1 LEINKRGM
9 FMRKILDKIKRIF
22 IMIGAFCI
30 SICSKVFAVQMT
42 QDDIR
47 VLYGVP
53 TLPILEKNQ
62 VVITKI
68 WNIMHSFVIPL
79 ILLIGAIIYLRKSPK
94 SLKRKIIKIAIIVI
108 LTILI
113 CIAIDFFISVY
124 LFD

>member
-1 LEINKRGM
+1 MK
-9 FMRKILDKIKRIF
+9 KILGKIKKIF
-22 IMIGAFCI
+22 IMIEAFFL

-53 TLPILEKNQ
+53 TPEIPTQKYQ

-68 WNIMHSFVIPL
+68 WDIMHSFVIPL
-79 ILLIGAIIYLRKSPK
+79 VLLIGAIIYLRKSPK

-113 CIAIDFFISVY
+113 CIAIDFFISVF
-124 LFD
+124 LFI

>member
-1 LEINKRGM
+1 
-9 FMRKILDKIKRIF
+9 MRKILGKIKKVF
-22 IMIGAFCI
+22 IMIEAFFL

-42 QDDIR
+42 QNDVR
-47 VLYGVP
+47 TLYGVP

-62 VVITKI
+62 VVIAKI

-79 ILLIGAIIYLRKSPK
+79 ILLIGSIIYLRKSPK

-113 CIAIDFFISVY
+113 CIAIDFFISFY

>member
-1 LEINKRGM
+1 MK
-9 FMRKILDKIKRIF
+9 KILGKIKKGF
-22 IMIGAFCI
+22 IMIEAFFL

-42 QDDIR
+42 QNDVR
-47 VLYGVP
+47 TLYGVP

-62 VVITKI
+62 VVIAKI

-79 ILLIGAIIYLRKSPK
+79 VLLIGVIIYLRKSPK

>member
-1 LEINKRGM
+1 MK
-9 FMRKILDKIKRIF
+9 KILGKIKKIF
-22 IMIGAFCI
+22 IMIEAFFIFVCT
-30 SICSKVFAVQMT
+30 KGFAAPADVVIM
-42 QDDIR
+42 
-47 VLYGVP
+47 YGVSKP
-53 TLPILEKNQ
+53 EIIPPLYQ

-68 WNIMHSFVIPL
+68 WDIMHSFVIPL
-79 ILLIGAIIYLRKSPK
+79 VLLIGAIIYLRKSPK

>member
-1 LEINKRGM
+1 
-9 FMRKILDKIKRIF
+9 MRKTLGKIKKIF
-22 IMIGAFCI
+22 IMIEAFFL

-42 QDDIR
+42 QNDVR
-47 VLYGVP
+47 TLYGVP
-53 TLPILEKNQ
+53 TLPILEKDQ
-62 VVITKI
+62 VVIAKI

-79 ILLIGAIIYLRKSPK
+79 VLLIGAIIYLRKSPK

>member
-1 LEINKRGM
+1 
-9 FMRKILDKIKRIF
+9 MRKTLGKIKKIF
-22 IMIGAFCI
+22 IMIEAFFL
-30 SICSKVFAVQMT
+30 SICSKVFAVQIT
-42 QDDIR
+42 QNDVR
-47 VLYGVP
+47 TLYGVP
-53 TLPILEKNQ
+53 TLPILEKDQ
-62 VVITKI
+62 VVIAKI

-79 ILLIGAIIYLRKSPK
+79 VLLIGAIIYLRKSPK

>member
-1 LEINKRGM
+1 
-9 FMRKILDKIKRIF
+9 MRKILGKIKKVF
-22 IMIGAFCI
+22 IMIEAFFL

-42 QDDIR
+42 QNDVR
-47 VLYGVP
+47 TLYGVP
-53 TLPILEKNQ
+53 TLPILEKDQ
-62 VVITKI
+62 VVIAKI

-79 ILLIGAIIYLRKSPK
+79 VLLIGAIIYLIKSPK

-113 CIAIDFFISVY
+113 CIAIDFFISFY

>member
-1 LEINKRGM
+1 MK
-9 FMRKILDKIKRIF
+9 KILNKVKMVF
-22 IMIGAFCI
+22 IMIEAFGI
-30 SICSKVFAVQMT
+30 SICSKVFAEQIT
-42 QDDIR
+42 QDNIIL
-47 VLYGVP
+47 LYGVP
-53 TLPILEKNQ
+53 NPEIPTQKYQ

-68 WNIMHSFVIPL
+68 WDIMHSFVIPL
-79 ILLIGAIIYLRKSPK
+79 VLLIGAIIYLRKSPK

>member
-1 LEINKRGM
+1 
-9 FMRKILDKIKRIF
+9 MRKILDKIKRIF

-47 VLYGVP
+47 ELYGVP

-113 CIAIDFFISVY
+113 CIAIDFFISVF
-124 LFD
+124 LFI

>member
-1 LEINKRGM
+1 
-9 FMRKILDKIKRIF
+9 MRKILGKIKKVF
-22 IMIGAFCI
+22 IMIEAFFL

-42 QDDIR
+42 QNDVR
-47 VLYGVP
+47 TLYGVP
-53 TLPILEKNQ
+53 TLPILEKDQ
-62 VVITKI
+62 VVIAKI

-79 ILLIGAIIYLRKSPK
+79 VLLIGAIIYLRKSPK

>member
-1 LEINKRGM
+1 
-9 FMRKILDKIKRIF
+9 MRKILGKIKKVF
-22 IMIGAFCI
+22 IMIEAFFL

-42 QDDIR
+42 QNDVR
-47 VLYGVP
+47 TLYGVP
-53 TLPILEKNQ
+53 TLPILEKDQ
-62 VVITKI
+62 VVIAKI

-79 ILLIGAIIYLRKSPK
+79 ILLIGSIIYLRKSPK

>member
-1 LEINKRGM
+1 
-9 FMRKILDKIKRIF
+9 MRKTLGKIKKIF
-22 IMIGAFCI
+22 IMIEAFFL

-42 QDDIR
+42 QNDVR
-47 VLYGVP
+47 TLYGVP
-53 TLPILEKNQ
+53 TLPILEKDQ
-62 VVITKI
+62 VVIAKI

-79 ILLIGAIIYLRKSPK
+79 VLLIGAIIYLIKSPK

-113 CIAIDFFISVY
+113 CIAIDFFISFY